1 MSKHKH
7 YTIPVFIP
15 FAGCEFQCVF
25 CDQNKITSILKS
37 PSTDEI
43 GNIIESCLAT
53 IPRGDTSIEIGF
65 FGGTFT
71 ALPSAL
77 QEKYLK
83 SAQKYL
89 TSGNVDG
96 IRLST
101 RPDKIG
107 RPVLDLLKKY
117 HVSTIE
123 LGAQSMN
130 DDVLRLAGR
139 GHTAADTVNAS
150 GLILQRGFRLG
161 LQLMPGLT
169 GDRREYCIDAARQAV
184 SIGASDARIYPA
196 VVIDGTPLADDY
208 RAGKYAPL
216 TMEDAVEWTADMT
229 EILEAGG
236 VHIIKI
242 GLHASEDLTA
252 GTSVLAGPF
261 HPQFREMVYT
271 GLWRRRF
278 AGIEGDK
285 TRGITLHVPDGE
297 INYAAGFGG
306 TNRKWLE
313 ERFRTVRFAADQSL
327 GGREFHADID

>member
-37 PSTDEI
+37 PSVDEI
-43 GNIIESCLAT
+43 GSIIESRLAT
-53 IPRGDTSIEIGF
+53 IPRGDKSIEIGF

-71 ALPSAL
+71 ALPHAI
-77 QEKYLK
+77 QEKYLQ
-83 SAQKYL
+83 SVQKYIA
-89 TSGNVDG
+89 GGQVDG

-101 RPDKIG
+101 RPDKINQS
-107 RPVLDLLKKY
+107 VLGLLKKY
-117 HVSTIE
+117 SVSTIE
-123 LGAQSMN
+123 LGAQSLN
-130 DDVLRLAGR
+130 DDVLRKTGR

-150 GLILQRGFRLG
+150 GLILRNGFRLG
-161 LQLMPGLT
+161 LQFMPGLP
-169 GDRREYCIDAARQAV
+169 GDRREYCVDAARQAV
-184 SIGASDARIYPA
+184 SIGAHDARIYPA

-208 RAGKYAPL
+208 RAGKYVPL
-216 TMEDAVEWTADMT
+216 TMEDAVDWTADMT

-236 VHIIKI
+236 VRIIKI

-252 GTSVLAGPF
+252 GTAVLAGPF

-278 AGIEGDK
+278 AGIDSDK
-285 TRGITLHVPDGE
+285 TRGITIHVPEGE

-306 TNRKWLE
+306 ANRKRLE
-313 ERFRTVRFAADQSL
+313 ERYRTVGFTVDKSL
-327 GGREFHADID
+327 EGREFHADID